1 MKRGRRHGR
10 HVSVLLI
17 VAGLSVAGCAK
28 SGGEAESDSGNGAAT
43 VHAIKGTQLSD
54 VTLTK
59 EAARRLDIHTEAV
72 AAAGAGPGTRI
83 SYAAVLYDPEGA
95 TWTFVNTEGRTFVR
109 KRINVD
115 HIDGDVAFLTRGPAA
130 GTEVVTVG
138 ATQLYGA
145 ELGVGEDE

>member
-1 MKRGRRHGR
+1 MEMNRGRRPVRQAG
-10 HVSVLLI
+10 VLLI

-28 SGGEAESDSGNGAAT
+28 SGGEAESESHAAT
-43 VHAIKGTQLSD
+43 VRAVKGTELSN

-59 EAARRLDIHTEAV
+59 EAARRIDVQTEAV
-72 AAAGAGPGTRI
+72 GAAGAGEGTRI
-83 SYAAVLYDPEGA
+83 SYAAVLYDPEGV
-95 TWTFVNTEGRTFVR
+95 TWTFMNTEGRTFVR

-115 HIDGDVAFLTRGPAA
+115 HIEGDVAFLTRGPAA
-130 GTEVVTVG
+130 GTKVVTVG